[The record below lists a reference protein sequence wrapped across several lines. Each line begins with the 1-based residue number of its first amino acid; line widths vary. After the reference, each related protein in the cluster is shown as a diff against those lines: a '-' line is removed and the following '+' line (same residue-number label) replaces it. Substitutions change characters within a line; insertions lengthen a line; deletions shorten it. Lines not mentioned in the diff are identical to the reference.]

1 MGPVA
6 ATEPCYTWGPDPP
19 TERTLWGS
27 YLCMPIHLS
36 IRLSVPSIDN
46 SSGRFAAEV
55 GPAPAA
61 DINRQLLLPCDMQ
74 AA

>member
-1 MGPVA
+1 
-6 ATEPCYTWGPDPP
+6 
-19 TERTLWGS
+19 
-27 YLCMPIHLS
+27 MPIHLP